1 MTATMTMTWSDAPL
15 LKGGGQSRCGGV
27 LRFGGDVSDT
37 AVGVLTRAL
46 QCVHTQEKYV
56 GV

>member
-1 MTATMTMTWSDAPL
+1 VRWAA
-15 LKGGGQSRCGGV
+15 

-46 QCVHTQEKYV
+46 QRVHTQETYV
-56 GV
+56 GI